1 MRKLSKQNT
10 MSFNA
15 LGIMLVAGL
24 VVFSSAVVFV
34 VKNRNEAYPVA
45 PGSTVYTEDNE
56 YVDMTDEG
64 SVRKKWDNKYYLKT
78 ADDDVYCLGKNTVI
92 YDPTASSMTI
102 YGDSYKINGDGT
114 VDKLKDVNVVEDMN
128 TPSLYKLRDRLY
140 VMTGRDINSTDSS
153 LSSDGYVTINIHK
166 SGSAMIMND
175 DYYVNVIE
183 PIVLESDGLY
193 FDVSSELMAKDGNVV
208 SLKNIIGS
216 TNLYSKRPL
225 LYTEGIVEEPDAQL
239 MANNPEVITIMGGN
253 GGAGGTGGQGGTGGT
268 GGAGGTGGSGGFG
281 GDGGLGGNGGAGG
294 SGGTGGVG
302 GQGGNGGLGGD
313 GGDGGQGGEGSD
325 ASISATK
332 WISLKKA
339 TASVSSIDVEYFVN
353 DLTNDY
359 VDVFLNVYDPS
370 ANNPLKETVHLSKTD
385 TQYTVTG
392 LEPGKN
398 YKLEMGYQAYKKDAN
413 DNTELVTVTQDVAKV
428 TTKAD
433 IAYIEINKVSTS
445 RDTSGNTLVTVNYT
459 VKSYNGYQLS
469 SATVAAYFDG
479 AKQGSSQQVDGAAA
493 AAGGDSKS
501 ISFTVPTATGTSNK
515 TITMK
520 FESATYQNVDV
531 VSSLPEATGTLH

>member
-1 MRKLSKQNT
+1 MTLIPGLRPKQSRPQVNKHSEEINVRKLSKQNT

-56 YVDMTDEG
+56 YVDMKDEG

-166 SGSAMIMND
+166 SGTAMIMND

-239 MANNPEVITIMGGN
+239 MANKP
-253 GGAGGTGGQGGTGGT
+253 
-268 GGAGGTGGSGGFG
+268 
-281 GDGGLGGNGGAGG
+281 GG

-359 VDVFLNVYDPS
+359 VDVFLNVYDLAAS
-370 ANNPLKETVHLSKTD
+370 NPLKETVHLSKTD
-385 TQYTVTG
+385 TRYTVTG

-398 YKLEMGYQAYKKDAN
+398 YKLEMGYQAYKKDSTGS
-413 DNTELVTVTQDVAKV
+413 TELVTVNQDVAKV

-433 IAYIEINKVSTS
+433 IAYIEINKISTS
-445 RDTSGNTLVTVNYT
+445 KDTDGNTLVTVNYT
-459 VKSYNGYQLS
+459 VKSYNGYELS
-469 SATVAAYFDG
+469 GATVGVYFNG
-479 AKQGSSQQVDGAAA
+479 SKVGSSLQVDGAAA

-501 ISFTVPTATGTSNK
+501 MSFTVPAATGTEDK
-515 TITMK
+515 PLMMK
-520 FESATYQNVDV
+520 FESATYQNVNV